1 MERFYLYAQPEGRR
15 TRPTTTTTTDIVV
28 AIAAA
33 EIK

>member
-15 TRPTTTTTTDIVV
+15 IRPTTTTTDIVV
-28 AIAAA
+28 AIAVA